1 MPVCVYEVLENGIP
15 SGEFLKVEHPHGQD
29 FLQIHPYTGQK
40 LIRRIESPH
49 LNLEHSEKKDK
60 KLNESQFVEKRGFI
74 KYEKDAATGKYHKV
88 AGLRGPDEFHP
99 KEVL

>member
-1 MPVCVYEVLENGIP
+1 MVKIFFKSILTLVKSLFAE
-15 SGEFLKVEHPHGQD
+15 LKA
-29 FLQIHPYTGQK
+29 LT
-40 LIRRIESPH
+40 